1 MCGIA
6 GILDFELGLDASK
19 RLLDGMLHT
28 QNHRGPDAFGTWNG
42 QGVVL
47 GHNRLSII
55 DLSEA
60 ANQPME
66 FDGLVLVFN
75 GEVYNYIE
83 IRRELEQ
90 LGHTF
95 KTSSDTEV
103 ILHAFREWGG
113 GCVSKFIGMWA
124 FAIWDERKRE
134 LFASRDRFGIKPFHY
149 IQSGNRIH
157 FASEVKSLK
166 HSPLFSDGLNLNQVS
181 RGLQM
186 GWMCYG
192 EETYFS
198 CVKNIPAAHNLIC
211 SSEGVRLER
220 YWDLSSFVKS
230 DENYETKVDRF
241 REKFLESI
249 RLHLRSDVPVASCL
263 SGGIDSS
270 SIVSTVQHGG
280 HKGTYKTF
288 SIYYEGKGDV
298 DERSFVKEVV
308 LKYPQLDPHYYSPTD
323 NEISDAFDR
332 ALYHCDFPATGS
344 SFMSQYFL
352 MQLISRNGVKVVLDG
367 QGADEYLGGYMHTYY
382 RLIGDM
388 LGSFSFGKA
397 IGATNRVT
405 GNLGLG
411 TVGKMTHFGK
421 SILNSMLS
429 EQQLYGLEY
438 KNYYPFLL
446 NSTSDAVP
454 FELSGVGQ
462 TRVDAFLYNLLFSTS
477 LPSLLHFEDRNSM
490 AFSIESRVPFLDHRL
505 VEYAFSLND
514 SDRITPETT
523 KRILRDAMKG
533 IIPDSIYNRKD
544 KKGFVTPGESKWL
557 RGPLSRL
564 VATDMKIPEFLNK
577 ERVGKL
583 LSDYRNGDN
592 SKATLVWRLAVL
604 VDWMAKGN
612 GKTL

>member
-6 GILDFELGLDASK
+6 GILDFEMGLDAS
-19 RLLDGMLHT
+19 RQLMEGMLRT
-28 QNHRGPDAFGTWNG
+28 QAHRGPDATGIWSG
-42 QGVVL
+42 DGVVL

-55 DLSEA
+55 DLSDA

-83 IRRELEQ
+83 IRKELEL
-90 LGHTF
+90 LGHVF
-95 KTSSDTEV
+95 STSSDTEV
-103 ILHAFREWGG
+103 VIHAYREWGG
-113 GCVSKFIGMWA
+113 GCVNRFMGMWA
-124 FAIWDERKRE
+124 FAIWDEKKRV

-149 IQSGNRIH
+149 IRSGNRMH

-166 HSPLFSDGLNLNQVS
+166 RSPLFTNELNLNQVS

-186 GWMCYG
+186 GWMSYG
-192 EETYFS
+192 EETYFNA
-198 CVKNIPAAHNLIC
+198 VKNIPAAHNMYC
-211 SSEGVRLER
+211 GADGVRLER
-220 YWDLSSFVKS
+220 YWDLSSSVKT
-230 DENYETKVDRF
+230 DESYEGKVDRF

-249 RLHLRSDVPVASCL
+249 SLHLRSDVPVASCL

-270 SIVSTVQHGG
+270 SIVSAVQHGG
-280 HKGTYKTF
+280 HKGAYKTF

-298 DERSFVKEVV
+298 DERSFVKDVV
-308 LKYPQLDPHYYSPTD
+308 SRYPQLEPHYYSPTD
-323 NEISDAFDR
+323 NEISDSYDR

-352 MQLISRNGVKVVLDG
+352 MQLISQNGIKVVLDG

-388 LGSFSFGKA
+388 LGTFGFGNA
-397 IGATNRVT
+397 ISATRSVT
-405 GNLGLG
+405 NNIGLG
-411 TVGKMTHFGK
+411 TAGKLAHLGK
-421 SILNSMLS
+421 SFLNVVLS

-438 KNYYPFLL
+438 KKYYPFLSI
-446 NSTSDAVP
+446 NKSDTVP
-454 FELSGVGQ
+454 FNLQADGQ
-462 TRVDAFLYNLLFSTS
+462 TRVDKFLYNLLFSTS
-477 LPSLLHFEDRNSM
+477 LPTLLHFEDRNSM

-514 SDRITPETT
+514 ADRITPERT
-523 KRILRDAMKG
+523 KRILRDAMRG
-533 IIPDSIYNRKD
+533 IIPDSVYNRKD

-564 VATDMKIPEFLNK
+564 VSSDMKIPDFLDK

-583 LSDYRNGDN
+583 LTDYRNGDN
-592 SKATLVWRLAVL
+592 SKATMVWRLAVL
-604 VDWMAKGN
+604 VDWIGKGN
-612 GKTL
+612 GHP

>member
-6 GILDFELGLDASK
+6 GILDFETGLDASK
-19 RLLDGMLHT
+19 RLMEGMLRT
-28 QNHRGPDAFGTWNG
+28 QNHRGPDATGIWSG
-42 QGVVL
+42 DGVVL

-66 FDGLVLVFN
+66 FDGLILVFN

-83 IRRELEQ
+83 IRKELEQ
-90 LGHTF
+90 LGHKF
-95 KTSSDTEV
+95 STSSDTEV
-103 ILHAFREWGG
+103 ILHAYREWGS
-113 GCVSKFIGMWA
+113 GCVNRFMGMWA
-124 FAIWDERKRE
+124 FAIWDKEKQM

-166 HSPLFSDGLNLNQVS
+166 LSSLFTNELNLNQVS

-186 GWMCYG
+186 GWMSYG
-192 EETYFS
+192 EETYFN

-211 SSEGVRLER
+211 SLDGVRVER
-220 YWDLSSFVKS
+220 YWDLSSSVKS
-230 DENYETKVDRF
+230 DEDYATKVERF

-249 RLHLRSDVPVASCL
+249 SLHLRSDVPVASCL

-270 SIVSTVQHGG
+270 SIVSAVQQGG

-308 LKYPQLDPHYYSPTD
+308 SKYPLLEPHYYSPSD
-323 NEISDAFDR
+323 SEISDAFDR

-352 MQLISRNGVKVVLDG
+352 MQMISRNGIKVVLDG

-388 LGSFSFGKA
+388 IGSLGIGKA
-397 IGATNRVT
+397 IGTTNYVSN
-405 GNLGLG
+405 NLGLG
-411 TVGKMTHFGK
+411 VGGRVAHFGK
-421 SILNSMLS
+421 SMLSVLLS

-438 KNYYPFLL
+438 KKYYPFLS
-446 NSTSDAVP
+446 NNTSDNVP
-454 FELSGVGQ
+454 FNLSGDGQ
-462 TRVDAFLYNLLFSTS
+462 SRVDTFLYNLLFSTS

-505 VEYAFSLND
+505 VEYAFSLNN
-514 SDRITPETT
+514 SDRITPEAT
-523 KRILRDAMKG
+523 KRILRDAMHG

-564 VATDMKIPEFLNK
+564 VASDMKIPEFLNK
-577 ERVGKL
+577 GRVGKL

-604 VDWMAKGN
+604 VDWMGKGN
-612 GKTL
+612 GANL